1 MTAMLRAALDL
12 VLPPR
17 CPGCTTEGEAICAAC
32 LKLLERR
39 LDEPPGV
46 PIGLPARQPAGIVQ
60 LEWCCPFN
68 GPARA
73 AIHALKYDGERR
85 LVAPLGRLM
94 AARWRRAGIG
104 GELLV
109 PVPVHAARRRER
121 GFDQAELLA
130 RQVSKDLR
138 LPTAYALDRA
148 AKTAAMHKLD
158 RGARQANVRTA
169 FAVAPRHSTA
179 VSGRWVVLIDDVLT
193 TGATLSGCAR
203 ALYEAGASAV
213 SALTLARER

>member
-1 MTAMLRAALDL
+1 MAAMLKAALDL
-12 VLPPR
+12 LLPAR
-17 CPGCTTEGEAICAAC
+17 CPGCGTEGAALCAEC
-32 LKLLERR
+32 RRLMERR

-46 PIGLPARQPAGIVQ
+46 PIGLPIRQPAGILQ
-60 LEWCCPFN
+60 LEWCCSFN

-85 LVAPLGRLM
+85 LVEPLGRLM
-94 AARWRRAGIG
+94 AERWRRAGVG
-104 GELLV
+104 GQLLV

-130 RQVSKDLR
+130 REIGRQLR
-138 LPTAYALDRA
+138 LPTACALQRA
-148 AKTAAMHKLD
+148 AKTAAMHKLG
-158 RGARQANVRTA
+158 RGARQANVRSA
-169 FAVAPRHSTA
+169 FAVVPRHAAS
-179 VSGRWVVLIDDVLT
+179 VKDRWIVLIDDVVT